1 MSELLDIAFISGLIG
16 ATMRMATPIIFAT
29 LGEILS
35 ERAGVLNLG
44 IEGIMLMGAMTGFL
58 VTFTSGSIWLGVLAA
73 AGVGMLLGLLMAFLA
88 VYLGLSQHVSGL
100 GITLFA
106 TGLAMFVY
114 RLHFGSPTVPPIIEP
129 FKQISI
135 PLLSKIPVIGP
146 GLFTQYSLTYI
157 AWLLIPILSILLYR
171 TKIGLKIRTVG
182 ENPVVADTVGVNVL
196 LTRTLCLAAGG
207 ALMGVGGAFLTLA
220 HQNMFL
226 IDVIGGRGWVAI
238 AMVIFGN
245 WDPFKGALGA
255 LIFGFLDG
263 LQLRLQGVGVDSLSA
278 DHRGPDQC
286 FPQSHRTGGTAEAL
300 PPGGK
305 GRLGRSNGD
314 CRMSN
319 AGSGF
324 PAANQSS

>member
-1 MSELLDIAFISGLIG
+1 MSEIFELAFISGLIG
-16 ATMRMATPIIFAT
+16 AMMRMATPIIFAT

-58 VTFTSGSIWLGVLAA
+58 VTFSTGSIWLGVLAA
-73 AGVGMLLGLLMAFLA
+73 AAVGMLLALLMAFLA

-114 RLHFGSPTVPPIIEP
+114 RLYFGSPTVPPIVEP
-129 FKQISI
+129 FQQIAL

-157 AWLLIPILSILLYR
+157 AWILIPLMSILLYK
-171 TKIGLKIRTVG
+171 TKVGLKIRTVG
-182 ENPVVADTVGVNVL
+182 ENPVVADTVGVNVN
-196 LTRTLCLAAGG
+196 LTRTLCLMAGG
-207 ALMGVGGAFLTLA
+207 ALMGIGGAFLTLA

-245 WDPFKGALGA
+245 WDPVKGTIGA
-255 LIFGFLDG
+255 LIFGLLDG
-263 LQLRLQGVGVDSLSA
+263 LQLRLQSVGVAIPFHIFLMIPYLLTIVALISVSRKAAVPAGLLKPY
-278 DHRGPDQC
+278 R
-286 FPQSHRTGGTAEAL
+286 REEKGG
-300 PPGGK
+300 
-305 GRLGRSNGD
+305 
-314 CRMSN
+314 
-319 AGSGF
+319 
-324 PAANQSS
+324 

>member
-1 MSELLDIAFISGLIG
+1 MSELLDIAFVSGLIG

-58 VTFTSGSIWLGVLAA
+58 VTFSSGSIWLGVLAA
-73 AGVGMLLGLLMAFLA
+73 AGIGMVLGLLMAFLA

-106 TGLAMFVY
+106 TGLAMFIY

-129 FKQISI
+129 FKQITI
-135 PLLSKIPVIGP
+135 PLLSRIPVIGP

-157 AWLLIPILSILLYR
+157 AWLLIPALSILLYK

-196 LTRTLCLAAGG
+196 LTRTLCLVAGG
-207 ALMGVGGAFLTLA
+207 ALMGIGGAFLTLA

-245 WDPFKGALGA
+245 WDPVKGACGA
-255 LIFGFLDG
+255 LLFGFLDG
-263 LQLRLQGVGVDSLSA
+263 LQLRLQGLGIAISFHLFLMIPYLLTIVALISVSRKASVPAGLLKPY
-278 DHRGPDQC
+278 R
-286 FPQSHRTGGTAEAL
+286 REEKGG
-300 PPGGK
+300 
-305 GRLGRSNGD
+305 
-314 CRMSN
+314 
-319 AGSGF
+319 
-324 PAANQSS
+324 

>member
-1 MSELLDIAFISGLIG
+1 MNELLDIAFISGLIG

-58 VTFTSGSIWLGVLAA
+58 VTFTSGSIWLGVLAG

-106 TGLAMFVY
+106 TGLAMFIY
-114 RLHFGSPTVPPIIEP
+114 RLHFGSPTVPPIIQP
-129 FKQISI
+129 FKQITL

-157 AWLLIPILSILLYR
+157 AWLLIPALSILLYK

-196 LTRTLCLAAGG
+196 LTRTLCLVVGG

-245 WDPFKGALGA
+245 WDPLKGAFGA
-255 LIFGFLDG
+255 LIFGFLDA
-263 LQLRLQGVGVDSLSA
+263 LQLRLQGLGIAVSFHLFLMIPYLLTIVALISVSRKASIPASLLKPY
-278 DHRGPDQC
+278 R
-286 FPQSHRTGGTAEAL
+286 REEKGG
-300 PPGGK
+300 
-305 GRLGRSNGD
+305 
-314 CRMSN
+314 
-319 AGSGF
+319 
-324 PAANQSS
+324 

>member
-1 MSELLDIAFISGLIG
+1 MNELLDIAFISGLIG

-58 VTFTSGSIWLGVLAA
+58 VTFTSGSIWLGVLAG

-106 TGLAMFVY
+106 TGLAMFIY
-114 RLHFGSPTVPPIIEP
+114 RLHFGSPTVPPIIQP
-129 FKQISI
+129 FKQITI

-157 AWLLIPILSILLYR
+157 AWLLIPALSILLYK

-196 LTRTLCLAAGG
+196 LTRTLCLVAGG
-207 ALMGVGGAFLTLA
+207 ALMGIGGAFLTLA

-245 WDPFKGALGA
+245 WDPLKGAFGA
-255 LIFGFLDG
+255 LIFGFLDA
-263 LQLRLQGVGVDSLSA
+263 LQLRLQGLGIAVSFHLFLMIPYLLTIVALISVSRKASIPASLLKPY
-278 DHRGPDQC
+278 R
-286 FPQSHRTGGTAEAL
+286 REEKGG
-300 PPGGK
+300 
-305 GRLGRSNGD
+305 
-314 CRMSN
+314 
-319 AGSGF
+319 
-324 PAANQSS
+324 

>member
-1 MSELLDIAFISGLIG
+1 MDALFDIAFISGLIG

-58 VTFTSGSIWLGVLAA
+58 VTFSSGSIWLGVLAA

-106 TGLAMFVY
+106 TGLAMYIY
-114 RLHFGSPTVPPIIEP
+114 RLHFGSPTVPPIVQP
-129 FKQISI
+129 FKQITI

-157 AWLLIPILSILLYR
+157 AWLLVPALSILLYK
-171 TKIGLKIRTVG
+171 TKLGLKIRTVG

-196 LTRTLCLAAGG
+196 LTRTLCLVAGG
-207 ALMGVGGAFLTLA
+207 ALMGIGGAFLTLA

-245 WDPFKGALGA
+245 WDPLKGTFGA
-255 LIFGFLDG
+255 LIFGFLDA
-263 LQLRLQGVGVDSLSA
+263 LQLRLQGLGIAVSFHLFLMIPYLLTIVALISVSRKASIPASLLKPY
-278 DHRGPDQC
+278 R
-286 FPQSHRTGGTAEAL
+286 REEKGG
-300 PPGGK
+300 
-305 GRLGRSNGD
+305 
-314 CRMSN
+314 
-319 AGSGF
+319 
-324 PAANQSS
+324 

>member
-1 MSELLDIAFISGLIG
+1 MSEIFELAFISGLIG
-16 ATMRMATPIIFAT
+16 AMMRMATPIIFAT

-58 VTFTSGSIWLGVLAA
+58 VTFSSGSIWLGVLAA
-73 AGVGMLLGLLMAFLA
+73 AGVGMLLALLMAFLA

-114 RLHFGSPTVPPIIEP
+114 RLYFGSPTNPPIVEP
-129 FKQISI
+129 FKQVPL
-135 PLLSKIPVIGP
+135 PLLSEIPVIGP

-157 AWLLIPILSILLYR
+157 AWILIPLMSIMLYK
-171 TKIGLKIRTVG
+171 TKVGLKIRTVG
-182 ENPVVADTVGVNVL
+182 ENPVVADTVGVNVN
-196 LTRTLCLAAGG
+196 LTRTLCLMAGG
-207 ALMGVGGAFLTLA
+207 ALMGIGGAFLTLA

-245 WDPFKGALGA
+245 WDPVKGTIGA
-255 LIFGFLDG
+255 LIFGLMDG
-263 LQLRLQGVGVDSLSA
+263 LQLRLQSVGVAIPFHIFLMIPYLLTIIALISVSRKAAVPAGLLKPY
-278 DHRGPDQC
+278 R
-286 FPQSHRTGGTAEAL
+286 REEKGG
-300 PPGGK
+300 
-305 GRLGRSNGD
+305 
-314 CRMSN
+314 
-319 AGSGF
+319 
-324 PAANQSS
+324 

>member
-1 MSELLDIAFISGLIG
+1 MSEIFELAFISGLIG
-16 ATMRMATPIIFAT
+16 AMMRMATPIIFAT

-58 VTFTSGSIWLGVLAA
+58 VTFSTGSIWLGVLAA
-73 AGVGMLLGLLMAFLA
+73 AGVGMLLALLMAFLA

-114 RLHFGSPTVPPIIEP
+114 RLYFGSPTNPPIVEP
-129 FKQISI
+129 FQQIPL

-146 GLFTQYSLTYI
+146 GLFTQYSLTYV
-157 AWLLIPILSILLYR
+157 AWILIPLMSILLYK
-171 TKIGLKIRTVG
+171 TKVGLKIRTVG
-182 ENPVVADTVGVNVL
+182 ENPVVADTVGVNVN
-196 LTRTLCLAAGG
+196 LTRTLCLMAGG
-207 ALMGVGGAFLTLA
+207 ALMGIGGAFLTLA

-245 WDPFKGALGA
+245 WDPVKGTIGA
-255 LIFGFLDG
+255 LIFGLLDG
-263 LQLRLQGVGVDSLSA
+263 LQLRLQSVGVAIPFHIFLMIPYLLTIVALISVSRKAAVPAGLLKPY
-278 DHRGPDQC
+278 R
-286 FPQSHRTGGTAEAL
+286 REEKGG
-300 PPGGK
+300 
-305 GRLGRSNGD
+305 
-314 CRMSN
+314 
-319 AGSGF
+319 
-324 PAANQSS
+324 